1 MKSLKTRLIT
11 IFTTIIF
18 VLTVVLGFIVV
29 NRVSKNLTED
39 YYDDLQNLAVEKSN
53 YIKSKIDSEMFY
65 IEAIAQDDK
74 IISKDIS
81 WEKKADYFEK
91 EAKRAGYM
99 YYSYVDKN
107 GNSTLFNKKRYCKC

>member
-39 YYDDLQNLAVEKSN
+39 YYNDLQNLAVEKSN

-81 WEKKADYFEK
+81 WEKKADYLRKRLK
-91 EAKRAGYM
+91 EQ
-99 YYSYVDKN
+99 VHV
-107 GNSTLFNKKRYCKC
+107 LFLC

>member
-1 MKSLKTRLIT
+1 
-11 IFTTIIF
+11 
-18 VLTVVLGFIVV
+18 
-29 NRVSKNLTED
+29 
-39 YYDDLQNLAVEKSN
+39 
-53 YIKSKIDSEMFY
+53 MFY

-99 YYSYVDKN
+99 YYSYADKMEA
-107 GNSTLFNKKRYCKC
+107 LHYLIKKRYCKC